1 MSKRRP
7 QLISLKHPLY
17 FFKSVTLLFAIFIV
31 ACEDLNKE
39 QNFMQQPACGFGD
52 VVGETKE

>member
-7 QLISLKHPLY
+7 QLISLKYRLY
-17 FFKSVTLLFAIFIV
+17 LFKSVTLLFTIFII

-39 QNFMQQPACGFGD
+39 ENFMQQPACGFGD

>member
-17 FFKSVTLLFAIFIV
+17 FLKSLTLLFAILII
-31 ACEDLNKE
+31 AREDLNKE
-39 QNFMQQPACGFGD
+39 ENFMQQPACGFGE

>member
-17 FFKSVTLLFAIFIV
+17 FFKSVTLLFAILII

-39 QNFMQQPACGFGD
+39 ENFMHQQACGFGD